1 MLIRLKRTH
10 KDAICHSHH
19 SHDHD
24 PSRRA
29 FLRRG
34 LTTGIATVV
43 FPRILIKDAMAAL
56 PASCPQP
63 VLAKGALAQIFS
75 EGGPTMGARFIG
87 DDQASTMNAT
97 MAANYGISGQANL
110 VSIGNLRVDKTSP
123 FGATLLQGPPGYTN
137 AQWMAVLAKVSG
149 GGHRGQFNQDDGAG
163 VDTGLLGGASPFKS
177 SQMGKDLRI
186 ANKNKL
192 ATWANGLPSS
202 AVSTATPANMAK
214 VFSLTPAAGTLTNS
228 SAMNAAADGAS
239 ALGQVLSRVFGL
251 SNRKGGAEVLAAT
264 SCGFYGAAALAD
276 PNYGLNLFTP
286 ANVPALATMAAAT
299 SSTDAGGNTITN
311 TFSTQELALL
321 AAFYQSG
328 AGVAGGVFI
337 EYGGRDYHGQDPQNS
352 IAPKDIEEARA
363 IVMFLAACDKA
374 QSKGALIYLSN
385 GQAIADGAQ
394 QTNNTIGGNAVTLNS
409 PVADGDAGGSY
420 NAGLIVFYDPA
431 GSPPAGKFTG
441 TVDTNGNVKINPKI
455 ASSKDAVAGLYLS
468 ALQHIGADVGKAT
481 AAMQKLGVAS
491 SPSDLMLF

>member
-10 KDAICHSHH
+10 KDAICHSHG
-19 SHDHD
+19 HD

-34 LTTGIATVV
+34 LTAGIATVV
-43 FPRILIKDAMAAL
+43 FSKTMIKDAMAAL
-56 PASCPQP
+56 PPSCPQP
-63 VLAKGALAQIFS
+63 MLVKGALAQIFS

-87 DDQASTMNAT
+87 DDQATSMNAT

-123 FGATLLQGPPGYTN
+123 FGATLLQGPPGYTS
-137 AQWMAVLAKVSG
+137 AQWQAVLARVSG
-149 GGHRGQFNQDDGAG
+149 GGHRGQFNQDDGGG

-177 SQMGKDLRI
+177 SQIGKDIRI
-186 ANKNKL
+186 ANANKL
-192 ATWANGLPSS
+192 AAWANGLPSS
-202 AVSTATPANMAK
+202 LVKTATPANLAK
-214 VFSLTPAAGTLTNS
+214 VFSLTPAAGTFTNS
-228 SAMNAAADGAS
+228 SSMTASADAAT
-239 ALGQVLSRVFGL
+239 ALGQVLTRVFGIDK
-251 SNRKGGAEVLAAT
+251 RKGGSEVLAAT

-286 ANVPALATMAAAT
+286 ANVPALAGIAGAT
-299 SSTDAGGNTITN
+299 TSTDAAGTTITN

-337 EYGGRDYHGQDPQNS
+337 EYFGRDYHGQDPQGV
-352 IAPKDIEEARA
+352 IAPRDIEEARA

-374 QSKGALIYLSN
+374 QSRGAMIYLSN
-385 GQAIADGAQ
+385 GQAIAAGAQ
-394 QTNNTIGGNAVTLNS
+394 QTANTIGGNAVTLNS
-409 PVADGDAGGSY
+409 PIADGDAGGSY
-420 NAGLIVFYDPA
+420 NAGLILFYDPA
-431 GSPPAGKFTG
+431 GSPPAARFTG
-441 TVDTNGNVKINPKI
+441 KVDLNGNVKIDSRI
-455 ASSKDAVAGLYLS
+455 ASSRDAVAGLYLS

-481 AAMQKLGVAS
+481 AAMQKVGIAGT
-491 SPSDLMLF
+491 PSDLMLF

>member
-10 KDAICHSHH
+10 KDAICISHG
-19 SHDHD
+19 HD

-34 LTTGIATVV
+34 VTAGIATVV
-43 FPRILIKDAMAAL
+43 LSKAMVEDAMAAL
-56 PASCPQP
+56 PSTCPQP

-110 VSIGNLRVDKTSP
+110 VSIGNLRVDRTSP

-137 AQWMAVLAKVSG
+137 AQWQAVLARVSG

-163 VDTGLLGGASPFKS
+163 VDTGLLGGATPFKS
-177 SQMGKDLRI
+177 SQMGKDIRI
-186 ANKNKL
+186 NNSNKL

-202 AVSTATPANMAK
+202 RVKSATPANLAK
-214 VFSLTPAAGTLTNS
+214 VFSLTPAAGSFTNA
-228 SAMNAAADGAS
+228 SAMGAAADAAT
-239 ALGQVLSRVFGL
+239 ALGQVLTRVFGIDK
-251 SNRKGGAEVLAAT
+251 RKGGSEVLAAT
-264 SCGFYGAAALAD
+264 SCGFYGSSALAD
-276 PNYGLNLFTP
+276 PSYGLNLFTP
-286 ANVPALATMAAAT
+286 ANVPALAGIAGAAT
-299 SSTDAGGNTITN
+299 STDAGGNTITN
-311 TFSTQELALL
+311 TFSNQELALL
-321 AAFYQSG
+321 AAFYQSA

-337 EYGGRDYHGQDPQNS
+337 EYFGRDYHGEDPQAV
-352 IAPKDIEEARA
+352 IAPRDIEEARA

-374 QSKGALIYLSN
+374 QSKGAMVYLSN
-385 GQAIADGAQ
+385 GQAIAAGTQA
-394 QTNNTIGGNAVTLNS
+394 TTNTIGGNSMTLSS
-409 PVADGDAGGSY
+409 PIADGDAGGSY
-420 NAGLIVFYDPA
+420 NAGLILFYDPA
-431 GSPPAGKFTG
+431 GSPPAARFTG
-441 TVDTNGNVKINPKI
+441 KVDTNGNVKIDSKI
-455 ASSKDAVAGLYLS
+455 ASSRDAVAGLYLS

-481 AAMQKLGVAS
+481 AAMQKVGIAR